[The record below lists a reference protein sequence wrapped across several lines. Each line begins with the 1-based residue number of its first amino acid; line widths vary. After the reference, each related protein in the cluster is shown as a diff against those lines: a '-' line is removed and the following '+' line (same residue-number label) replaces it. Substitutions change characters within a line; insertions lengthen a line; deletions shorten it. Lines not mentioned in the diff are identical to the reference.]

1 MPRRK
6 RNWLDPVFDF
16 LFGELAPL
24 ARNIF
29 HHTTTYTFIAACIF
43 CARYV
48 VAKLFEPADQV
59 VFWLHVIDT
68 YGTLLLLTGFLI
80 WITMDI
86 VFVLRKHL
94 GKEGKDQQDEQK
106 RDGR

>member
-1 MPRRK
+1 MHVSRAVTMPRLWK
-6 RNWLDPVFDF
+6 S
-16 LFGELAPL
+16 PL
-24 ARNIF
+24 GYGLWPITSLRHVYFARG
-29 HHTTTYTFIAACIF
+29 
-43 CARYV
+43 YV

-94 GKEGKDQQDEQK
+94 GKEGKDEQDEQK
-106 RDGR
+106 RDGK